1 MATYEEVL
9 KDYDELMRLHDH
21 DSPDDMTGGYI
32 EGDEYMEL
40 LRNPSK
46 RNAKEHLISIMEYSS
61 YKGFERVGPARIHMP
76 EVREIYEKYGI
87 QL

>member
-9 KDYDELMRLHDH
+9 KDYDELMRLHDY
-21 DSPDDMTGGYI
+21 DSPNDMTGGYV
-32 EGDEYMEL
+32 EGDEYMKL
-40 LRNPSK
+40 LRKPSK
-46 RNAKEHLISIMEYSS
+46 VEAKKHLIAIIDYSS
-61 YKGFERVGPARIHMP
+61 YKGFECVGPARIHMP